1 MGLCCCFP
9 SSAQQTTTTRGKS
22 NFCCSASPLS
32 PTLIVLQASCCIQKT
47 RLSGGLSRMM
57 CQAIACNT
65 LQKRAPSVVVPPMPT
80 QPQLNT
86 GCHGV
91 MLLTLPVLHQ
101 APCLIL
107 KVTSYCCCNMHLML
121 CKATVT
127 TISSSSAVAA
137 ANCVVHMHCVCLSDT
152 RVMHS

>member
-22 NFCCSASPLS
+22 NICCSASPLS
-32 PTLIVLQASCCIQKT
+32 PSLIVLQASCCIQKT
-47 RLSGGLSRMM
+47 RLSGGVSRMM
-57 CQAIACNT
+57 CQATACNT
-65 LQKRAPSVVVPPMPT
+65 LQKRAPSVVVPLMPT
-80 QPQLNT
+80 QPQQNT

-101 APCLIL
+101 APYLIL

-121 CKATVT
+121 CQASATT
-127 TISSSSAVAA
+127 MSSSDGGSAVAA
-137 ANCVVHMHCVCLSDT
+137 TISVVHMHCVGLSNT
-152 RVMHS
+152 K